1 MLIAELFVDSVLI
14 ISLCIF
20 SVVLINYIYYED
32 GNEMIIDDQEL
43 IAEEYGVKVIGCE
56 YSEPIENSF
65 N

>member
-1 MLIAELFVDSVLI
+1 
-14 ISLCIF
+14 
-20 SVVLINYIYYED
+20 
-32 GNEMIIDDQEL
+32 MIIDDQEL